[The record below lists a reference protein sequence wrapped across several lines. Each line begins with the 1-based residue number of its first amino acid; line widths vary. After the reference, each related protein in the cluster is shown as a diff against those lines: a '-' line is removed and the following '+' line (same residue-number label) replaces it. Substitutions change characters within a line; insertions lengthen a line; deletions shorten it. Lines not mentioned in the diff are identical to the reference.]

1 MKRFANKT
9 VVVTGASKGM
19 GADIALGFGREG
31 ANVVVNYATDAKA
44 AQEVVEKIEANGGNA
59 IAVSANLASRDEAVA
74 LFEAARKAF
83 GGVDVLIN
91 NAGVYSFDPLEEIS
105 EASFHS
111 MFNLNVLGVINC
123 CQIASPDLIQR
134 QGCIVNL
141 GSTATA
147 EAPAGSL
154 VYTASKG
161 AVDMI
166 TRTLSKELGPRG
178 VRVNSINPGLIVT
191 EGTNALGIIGS
202 EMEQSFVERTP
213 LQRVGTPADIT
224 PLALFLASDDAR
236 WLTGEILYASGGIR

>member
-1 MKRFANKT
+1 MNRFENKT

-31 ANVVVNYATDAKA
+31 ANVVVNYATDVNSAQSIVNEIEASGGRAISFKADLASKDEAKSLFKA
-44 AQEVVEKIEANGGNA
+44 ATE
-59 IAVSANLASRDEAVA
+59 
-74 LFEAARKAF
+74 AF
-83 GGVDVLIN
+83 GGIDVLVN
-91 NAGVYSFDPLEEIS
+91 NAGVYSFDPLEDIS
-105 EASFHS
+105 EKSFHT

-123 CQIASPDLIQR
+123 CQIASPELILR
-134 QGCIVNL
+134 QGCIINL

-147 EAPAGSL
+147 EAPVGSL

-213 LQRVGTPADIT
+213 LRRVGTPADIT
-224 PLALFLASDDAR
+224 PLALFLASDEAR